1 MGLFGK
7 KPEYIPQP
15 YVARPAPRQPAS
27 HSMDQ
32 ALHNA
37 ELRSGNLES
46 RIATLEA
53 EIANYKREM
62 QRNRPGSAGY
72 NMYKRKALHAM
83 RQRKSLESRAS
94 MASNA
99 AFNLEQVRDA
109 KYQQQDNIAMVQGM
123 KSANEEIRMASQQVD
138 LDEVDELQ
146 DEMQDVLADVNEVGN
161 MLGRSYDVDGV
172 DQTELEAELDELEQ
186 DSVGYGAADSLSTPS
201 YLRPSPV
208 EMPQPVPPQA
218 HSSSAARPTYAPAYA
233 NPQGSRF

>member
-15 YVARPAPRQPAS
+15 YVQRPAPRQPAS

-37 ELRSGNLES
+37 ELRTGNLES
-46 RIATLEA
+46 RIANLEA
-53 EIANYKREM
+53 EITNYKREM
-62 QRNRPGSAGY
+62 QRNRPGTAAH
-72 NMYKRKALHAM
+72 NMYKRKALNAM
-83 RQRKSLESRAS
+83 RQKKSLESRAQMS
-94 MASNA
+94 SNA

-123 KSANEEIRMASQQVD
+123 KAANEEIRMATQQVD

-161 MLGRSYDVDGV
+161 MLGRSYDVDNV

-186 DSVGYGAADSLSTPS
+186 DSVGFASESPA
-201 YLRPSPV
+201 YLRPSAHQ
-208 EMPQPVPPQA
+208 EMPQPVPPRPQQT
-218 HSSSAARPTYAPAYA
+218 AARPTYAPAYA